1 MTLLHEL
8 PDFNDLIAVV
18 GDMRKI
24 DPGLVEKDY
33 WIMHSLWGLQQL
45 KYRFELKGG
54 TSLSKGLGLIH
65 RLVPSHR
72 LALKRLAHMLRVARN
87 HREIGARGLIGL
99 QASIAHL

>member
-18 GDMRKI
+18 GDRRKV

-45 KYRFELKGG
+45 KY
-54 TSLSKGLGLIH
+54 TSS
-65 RLVPSHR
+65 
-72 LALKRLAHMLRVARN
+72 
-87 HREIGARGLIGL
+87 
-99 QASIAHL
+99 